1 MAFQNFDLSQYMQ
14 RPPTASDIRR
24 QAQAGPSGNQN
35 RSSRNYGFNPGG
47 PGMPAGFNQDQMAQ
61 RMAALM
67 GGGSGSSSFPGAPNA
82 GSGGLFPSIGSG
94 PYGIR
99 DQAPGL
105 LGYDLERQQGAYDAA
120 FQGQS
125 QALGQAAQMFAG
137 MGGSLQSIGVSG
149 LEEIRGLNQDALG
162 AFEANKAATLGDA
175 KNRYLGNQASNV
187 AATSGRI
194 ASEKNRI
201 MSDPTMSP
209 AQKNAMVQELSF
221 GIGQQGYGAAQGA
234 FSEYQALNTGLQA
247 QFAGQEQQLRGQ
259 NTGFIGQAY
268 DRLGQ
273 LTATGQQAGAAGL
286 AQVGQLMGAMPQQL
300 VSLFGG
306 LTNLEQFRQG
316 TPWQTTFRGDGP
328 YGLRGTISGMPG
340 QTFNGNQYR

>member
-1 MAFQNFDLSQYMQ
+1 MPFQNFDLSKYMQ
-14 RPPTASDIRR
+14 RPQTASQMR
-24 QAQAGPSGNQN
+24 QEAWSGPSGNQN
-35 RSSRNYGFNPGG
+35 RSTGG
-47 PGMPAGFNQDQMAQ
+47 AGLPRGFNQDQMAQ
-61 RMAALM
+61 RMAAMM
-67 GGGSGSSSFPGAPNA
+67 GGGRQSQNFPGAPTGGNQSM
-82 GSGGLFPSIGSG
+82 GPRGNGLFPSIGSG

-105 LGYDLERQQGAYDAA
+105 LGYDLERQQGAYDQA
-120 FQGQS
+120 FQGQQ

-137 MGGSLQSIGVSG
+137 MGGSLNQIGVSG
-149 LEEIRGLNQDALG
+149 LEEVRGLNQEALG
-162 AFEANKAATLGDA
+162 AFDANRKATMASA
-175 KNRYLGNQASNV
+175 ENRYLGNQASNV

-194 ASEKNRI
+194 ANEKNRI

-273 LTATGQQAGAAGL
+273 LTATGQQSGAAGL

-340 QTFNGNQYR
+340 TTFTTGRR